1 MIIVTD
7 SDTVNKM
14 YDFEP
19 KGNIIDN
26 NWFKTIQR
34 NGKADLIAINIL
46 ADIVYWYRPTII
58 RDEATG
64 NNISFKKKFAADLLQ
79 RSYESYAKQF
89 GLSKRQVTDAI
100 TRLDEIGVVK
110 KVFRNIRTKTG
121 MFISNVL
128 YLQLDYNKLQS
139 LSSPTNVFSGDISR
153 KKEIPITQDD
163 DTYTKITT
171 QTTTQTTNIKHRHF
185 PGKNV
190 YTLSSE
196 GKELFDFYCRYYEAY
211 TGEEHKPLSDRTI
224 ERINEL
230 TETLSIFDEET
241 EDTLDVD
248 EYYLQEMVKKY
259 FSNNYNCD
267 RNINHFLNE
276 KILRNLYYQANT
288 EFEDKVMG

>member
-7 SDTVNKM
+7 CDTVNKM

-171 QTTTQTTNIKHRHF
+171 QTTTQTTNIKDRHF
-185 PGKNV
+185 SGKNV
-190 YTLSSE
+190 CTLSTE
-196 GKELFDFYCRYYEAY
+196 GKTLFDFYCRYYEAY
-211 TGEEHKPLSDRTI
+211 TGEEHKPLSDKTI
-224 ERINEL
+224 SRINEL
-230 TETLSIFDEET
+230 TSILSIFDEEY